1 MRHRAGALYP
11 TRQSACYQTPMRAQV
26 ALFLLATA
34 VGCDSKA
41 ADEPASDGTL
51 LTPYL
56 QIQST
61 LAEDKLDNLA
71 ELGAAVVTA
80 AEGKADKPGVD
91 KILQGAGR
99 IAAQDIATARSA
111 FKTMSEGMIEYA
123 KADPDKQKGNM
134 IVHCTMT
141 FAGKGAAWVQ
151 KEGKVMNPYEGA
163 MMLHCGDKLQWSDEI
178 PAT

>member
-1 MRHRAGALYP
+1 MRSRLAL
-11 TRQSACYQTPMRAQV
+11 V
-26 ALFLLATA
+26 LLATTA
-34 VGCDSKA
+34 LGCDSKDAEKA
-41 ADEPASDGTL
+41 AADGTL

-56 QIQST
+56 EIQST

-71 ELGAAVVTA
+71 ELGAAVVA
-80 AEGKADKPGVD
+80 ASEGKTDKPGVD
-91 KILQGAGR
+91 KIVQGAGR

-123 KADPDKQKGNM
+123 KADTAKQDGNM

-151 KEGKVMNPYEGA
+151 KKGKVMNPYEGA
-163 MMLHCGDKLQWSDEI
+163 MMLHCGDVLGWSDEI
-178 PAT
+178 PAG

>member
-1 MRHRAGALYP
+1 MRSRLAL
-11 TRQSACYQTPMRAQV
+11 
-26 ALFLLATA
+26 ALFATTVLA
-34 VGCDSKA
+34 CDSK
-41 ADEPASDGTL
+41 DDKPATDGTL

-71 ELGAAVVTA
+71 ELGAAVVA
-80 AEGKADKPGVD
+80 ASEGKTDKPGVA
-91 KILQGAGR
+91 KIVQGAGR

-123 KADPDKQKGNM
+123 KADPAKQEGNM

-151 KEGKVMNPYEGA
+151 KKGKVMNPYEGA
-163 MMLHCGDKLQWSDEI
+163 MMLHCGDLLEWTDEI
-178 PAT
+178 PAAS

>member
-1 MRHRAGALYP
+1 MRTRAAL
-11 TRQSACYQTPMRAQV
+11 
-26 ALFLLATA
+26 LLLA
-34 VGCDSKA
+34 VSSFGCDSKDEKPA
-41 ADEPASDGTL
+41 ADGTL

-56 QIQST
+56 RIQST

-71 ELGAAVVTA
+71 ELGAAVVSA

-111 FKTMSEGMIEYA
+111 FKTMSEGMIEYV
-123 KADPDKQKGNM
+123 KADADKQKGNM
-134 IVHCTMT
+134 LVHCTMT
-141 FAGKGAAWVQ
+141 FSGKGAAWVQ
-151 KEGKVMNPYEGA
+151 QEGKVMNPYEGA

-178 PAT
+178 PAG